1 SIRNE
6 ARLKDLPVIMITSR
20 TGQKHREKAEALGV
34 SAYLGKPYTEAD
46 LMYALREWLPSEL
59 ELADRVEGSMA

>member
-1 SIRNE
+1 
-6 ARLKDLPVIMITSR
+6 MITSR

-46 LMYALREWLPSEL
+46 LMQTLRAWLPEDVG
-59 ELADRVEGSMA
+59 LATSSVAGGAA